1 MIPVRVNPVEKP
13 LTVGRDHFD
22 LAPDHPLYGS
32 ECPACGEGLHAVEGE
47 YEQPDAWRYATV
59 RTCLV
64 LVGRAPDA
72 GWTAGSVMV
81 HEDCAR

>member
-1 MIPVRVNPVEKP
+1 MIPVRVNPAEKP
-13 LTVGRDHFD
+13 LVVGRDHFD
-22 LAPDHPLYGS
+22 LAPDHPLYVQA
-32 ECPACGEGLHAVEGE
+32 CPACGEEFAAFVPGTRDL
-47 YEQPDAWRYATV
+47 ATV

-81 HEDCAR
+81 HEACAR